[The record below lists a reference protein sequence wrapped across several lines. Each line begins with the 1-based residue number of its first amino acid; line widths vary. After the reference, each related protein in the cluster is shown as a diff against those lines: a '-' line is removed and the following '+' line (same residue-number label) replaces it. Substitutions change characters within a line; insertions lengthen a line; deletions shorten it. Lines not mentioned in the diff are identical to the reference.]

1 MTDVLK
7 EIQRHARALT
17 SEDMSLIPEHL
28 DCIEAYLRVA
38 KLEYVK

>member
-1 MTDVLK
+1 MSDVLK

-17 SEDMSLIPEHL
+17 AEDSNLIPEHL
-28 DCIEAYLRVA
+28 ECLEAYIRVA